1 MLLILKA
8 FEMMSQCFLAY
19 TYCHLFD
26 NFLFVRGIVS
36 SYSWSDDVSYGSD
49 SYFLLN
55 ACCNKHHY
63 CILHTLFH
71 FISRTSQLSSII
83 IPSLQLRKMMLRE
96 I

>member
-1 MLLILKA
+1 
-8 FEMMSQCFLAY
+8 MSQCFLAY

-26 NFLFVRGIVS
+26 NFLFVRGIIS

-63 CILHTLFH
+63 CILH
-71 FISRTSQLSSII
+71 FISPTSQLSSII
-83 IPSLQLRKMMLRE
+83 IPNLQLRKMMLRE